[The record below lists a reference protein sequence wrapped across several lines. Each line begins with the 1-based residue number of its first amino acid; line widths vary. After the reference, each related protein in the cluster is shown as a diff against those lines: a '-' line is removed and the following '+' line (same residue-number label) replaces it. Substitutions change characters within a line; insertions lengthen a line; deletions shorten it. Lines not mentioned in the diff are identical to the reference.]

1 MDDNSQPPKDERRKS
16 IQDTVERKPGSDE
29 LEPADELKLDL
40 DSIQAATINPI
51 LDSDASEEPHQPTLH
66 FDAIRASVINPDFDT
81 IRAALKPA
89 LNFKAIQAVIN
100 PAWNSEVIRAAMK
113 PALDFKAMKAAV
125 MTPAWDSDVIRAA
138 MKPAL
143 DFKAVQALITPA
155 WDPDTIRA
163 AMKPAL
169 DFKAMQAAVLTP
181 AWDSDAMRSAMKP
194 ALDFKAMR
202 AAVMTPALDY
212 EVIRAAMKPALDF
225 KAMRAAVMSPTI
237 DFSNI
242 QMLMKSFPAMVS
254 LGASL
259 AAISSLP
266 ESQNFKWNNLSD
278 ESFLRTVTSAARPFT
293 LDENLADSIT
303 SILSKLTDAAE
314 DGVTKSKVAALQV
327 AIESELSKASS
338 SGGTLNFTTPAKW
351 FIPWFIWLVLSYL
364 ALQNGVREE
373 LCFLQPKIIPGM
385 TSGQLGKAIRS
396 AACEIPLDVLKN
408 HRFVRGDSVNLRTEP
423 RINAETIPIFL
434 SDGAI
439 LEVIGDENRVW
450 LHVSVVGQGGV
461 EGWISRKYVRR
472 LTP

>member
-125 MTPAWDSDVIRAA
+125 MTPAWDSDVIRAT

-155 WDPDTIRA
+155 WD
-163 AMKPAL
+163 
-169 DFKAMQAAVLTP
+169 
-181 AWDSDAMRSAMKP
+181 SDAMRS
-194 ALDFKAMR
+194 
-202 AAVMTPALDY
+202 
-212 EVIRAAMKPALDF
+212 AMKPALDF

-364 ALQNGVREE
+364 ALQNGAREE